1 MESIKIS
8 RGNLTYI
15 PKLTQLHSYRE
26 AIGSQ
31 NRVRQKETH
40 QKHNL
45 VQASVTSETVTI
57 TYVN

>member
-26 AIGSQ
+26 AIGPR

-40 QKHNL
+40 KHNL

-57 TYVN
+57 NMR